1 MDYKRLA
8 RYVYPYKMRFLSAM
22 VCMVVFAALNTG
34 TIALVKWLFDKV
46 FSTEGDPVSKM
57 KMLYFIAIIVPLFF
71 VVKGLADYGRSYLL
85 NYVAQNVIKNLR
97 FELYS
102 KLISLSHD
110 FYVKHSSSKIMS
122 RVTNDINAI
131 QNALLRVPANVI
143 KDGLSAIGM
152 VCLLFYLHWKFA
164 FIVVFV
170 IPLLALLLI
179 YFAKKMRKA
188 SKEGQ
193 VQMAEIYSSLQEMLS
208 GFSVI
213 KAFTHEEKEKQRFSK
228 DNEKYYNIQQRLI
241 RVDARSSPLMEALG
255 AIGFSIVLV
264 CGGVEV
270 IKGGWT
276 TGAFMAFIAAVFSAY
291 QPLKNFAQVNSIAQQ
306 AVTASERIFE
316 ILDQQP
322 TIIDNPNAKTLPTFS
337 KEISYQ
343 NVKFSYEKDKEILKD
358 ISFKIPLGKTVAFVG
373 SSGSG
378 KTTITNLLLRFYDV
392 SSGKI
397 CIDGTNIKD
406 VTLESLRNQIG
417 VVSQDVLLFN
427 ETIKYNISY
436 GKENATDEEIE
447 AAAKAA
453 NAHNF
458 ISNLP
463 NKYNTIVGERG
474 MKLSGGEKQRI
485 AIARAMLKNP
495 PILILDEATSA
506 LDTES
511 EKLVQ
516 EAIET
521 LMKNRTVILIA
532 HRLTTVKNADEI
544 IVLDKG
550 KIAETGKHQELL
562 DKNSVYAKLY
572 KLNS

>member
-8 RYVYPYKMRFLSAM
+8 RYVYPYKIRFFSAM
-22 VCMVVFAALNTG
+22 LCMVVFAALNTG

-46 FSTEGDPVSKM
+46 FSTNGDPASKI
-57 KMLYFIAIIVPLFF
+57 KMLYFIAIIVPVFF
-71 VVKGLADYGRSYLL
+71 VIKGLADYGRSYLL
-85 NYVAQNVIKNLR
+85 NYVAQNVVKNLR

-152 VCLLFYLHWKFA
+152 ICLLFYLHWKFA

-213 KAFTHEEKEKQRFSK
+213 KAFTHEEKERKRFSR
-228 DNEKYYNIQQRLI
+228 DNEKYYHIQQRLV

-264 CGGVEV
+264 CGGIEV

-291 QPLKNFAQVNSIAQQ
+291 QPLKNFAQVNSTAQQ

-316 ILDQQP
+316 ILDQKP
-322 TIIDNPNAKTLPTFS
+322 TIVNKPDAKILPAFS

-343 NVKFSYEKDKEILKD
+343 SVNFSYEQGKEILKN
-358 ISFKIPLGKTVAFVG
+358 INFKIPLGKTVAFVG

-378 KTTITNLLLRFYDV
+378 KTTILLLRFYDV
-392 SSGKI
+392 TSGKI
-397 CIDGTNIKD
+397 CIDGTDIKD

-463 NKYNTIVGERG
+463 NKYDTVVGERG

-550 KIAETGKHQELL
+550 QVAETGKHQELL
-562 DKNSVYAKLY
+562 DKNAVYAKLY

>member
-1 MDYKRLA
+1 
-8 RYVYPYKMRFLSAM
+8 
-22 VCMVVFAALNTG
+22 
-34 TIALVKWLFDKV
+34 
-46 FSTEGDPVSKM
+46 
-57 KMLYFIAIIVPLFF
+57 
-71 VVKGLADYGRSYLL
+71 
-85 NYVAQNVIKNLR
+85 
-97 FELYS
+97 
-102 KLISLSHD
+102 
-110 FYVKHSSSKIMS
+110 
-122 RVTNDINAI
+122 
-131 QNALLRVPANVI
+131 
-143 KDGLSAIGM
+143 
-152 VCLLFYLHWKFA
+152 
-164 FIVVFV
+164 
-170 IPLLALLLI
+170 
-179 YFAKKMRKA
+179 
-188 SKEGQ
+188 
-193 VQMAEIYSSLQEMLS
+193 
-208 GFSVI
+208 
-213 KAFTHEEKEKQRFSK
+213 
-228 DNEKYYNIQQRLI
+228 
-241 RVDARSSPLMEALG
+241 MEALG

-264 CGGVEV
+264 CGGIEV

-291 QPLKNFAQVNSIAQQ
+291 QPLKNFAQVNSTAQQ

-316 ILDQQP
+316 ILDQKP
-322 TIIDNPNAKTLPTFS
+322 TIVDKPNATILAPFS

-343 NVKFSYEKDKEILKD
+343 NVNFYYEKDKDILKD
-358 ISFKIPLGKTVAFVG
+358 ISFKIPIGKTVAFVG

-392 SSGKI
+392 TSGKI
-397 CIDGTNIKD
+397 CIDGADIKD
-406 VTLESLRNQIG
+406 VTLESLRAQIG

-521 LMKNRTVILIA
+521 LMKDRTVILIA
-532 HRLTTVKNADEI
+532 HRLTTVKNADQI
-544 IVLDKG
+544 LVLDKG